1 MNNRQRPRPS
11 ARPDGRAEPTAR
23 DIETLGEELRAL
35 GEFATPAGIY
45 DRIRQ
50 RLDTEPVPESRRS
63 RRMTTP
69 IAMAASVAAL
79 AVATV
84 FVWRSTEQPD
94 DPPVVRMGWD
104 EEQVGALADLMERAR
119 LAEERR
125 PLVVLNSPTG
135 PERLLRA
142 RIGGIDAAL
151 NDQLLNDR
159 VELPE
164 RQALL
169 RDRVELMN
177 TLADIERYRH
187 HEFVRQVAF

>member
-23 DIETLGEELRAL
+23 DIETLGDELRAL
-35 GEFATPAGIY
+35 GDFEAPAVIY

-50 RLDTEPVPESRRS
+50 RLDTEPVPASRGSRRVA
-63 RRMTTP
+63 TP

-79 AVATV
+79 AVAMV
-84 FVWRSTEQPD
+84 FVWRGSEQPD
-94 DPPVVRMGWD
+94 DPLVRQPGWS
-104 EEQVGALADLMERAR
+104 EEHLAALVDLMERSR

-125 PLVVLNSPTG
+125 PLVMLDSPTG

-187 HEFVRQVAF
+187 HEFVHQVAF

>member
-1 MNNRQRPRPS
+1 MNNRQRPRPP

-23 DIETLGEELRAL
+23 DIEMLGDELQAL
-35 GEFATPAGIY
+35 AEFEAPAGTY

-50 RLDTEPVPESRRS
+50 RLDTEEVPRGSP
-63 RRMTTP
+63 RMATP
-69 IAMAASVAAL
+69 IAMAASVVAL
-79 AVATV
+79 AVAAG
-84 FVWRSTEQPD
+84 FVWRSSEQPV
-94 DPPVVRMGWD
+94 DPPVAQPGWD
-104 EEQVGALADLMERAR
+104 EEQAAALADLMERSR

-125 PLVVLNSPTG
+125 PRVVLDSPTG

-151 NDQLLNDR
+151 NEQLLDDR
-159 VELPE
+159 IELPE
-164 RQALL
+164 REALL

>member
-1 MNNRQRPRPS
+1 MNNRQRPRPL

-23 DIETLGEELRAL
+23 DIEAIGDELRAL
-35 GEFATPAGIY
+35 ADFEAPAGTY

-50 RLDTEPVPESRRS
+50 RLDTEAVPASRGWP
-63 RRMTTP
+63 RRATP
-69 IAMAASVAAL
+69 IAVAASVAAL
-79 AVATV
+79 ALAAV
-84 FVWRSTEQPD
+84 FAWWSTEQPD
-94 DPPVVRMGWD
+94 DPLVTQSGWN
-104 EEQVGALADLMERAR
+104 EEHLAALADLMERSR

-125 PLVVLNSPTG
+125 PLVVLDSPTG

-142 RIGGIDAAL
+142 RIGDIDAAL
-151 NDQLLNDR
+151 NEQLLDDR
-159 VELPE
+159 VELPV

>member
-1 MNNRQRPRPS
+1 MNNGQRPRPL
-11 ARPDGRAEPTAR
+11 ARPDGRAEPTAH
-23 DIETLGEELRAL
+23 DIEALGDELRAL
-35 GEFATPAGIY
+35 ADLEAPAGTY

-50 RLDTEPVPESRRS
+50 RLDTEPVPESRGS

-84 FVWRSTEQPD
+84 FVWRSSEQPD
-94 DPPVVRMGWD
+94 NSLVAQSGWN
-104 EEQVGALADLMERAR
+104 EEHLAALADLMERSR

-125 PLVVLNSPTG
+125 PLIVVDSPTG

-151 NDQLLNDR
+151 NEQLLEDR
-159 VELPE
+159 VELLE
-164 RQALL
+164 REALL
-169 RDRVELMN
+169 RNRVELMN

>member
-1 MNNRQRPRPS
+1 MNNGQRPRPL
-11 ARPDGRAEPTAR
+11 ARPDGRAEPTAH
-23 DIETLGEELRAL
+23 DIEALGDELRAL
-35 GEFATPAGIY
+35 ADFEAPAETY

-50 RLDTEPVPESRRS
+50 RLDTEPVPESRGS
-63 RRMTTP
+63 RRMTP

-79 AVATV
+79 AIATV
-84 FVWRSTEQPD
+84 FVWRSAQPD
-94 DPPVVRMGWD
+94 DPLVTQSGWNA
-104 EEQVGALADLMERAR
+104 EHLAALADLMERSR

-125 PLVVLNSPTG
+125 PLIVVDSPAG

-151 NDQLLNDR
+151 NEQLLEDK

-164 RQALL
+164 REALL
-169 RDRVELMN
+169 RNRVELMN

>member
-1 MNNRQRPRPS
+1 MNNRQRPRPL
-11 ARPDGRAEPTAR
+11 ARPDGRAEPTAP
-23 DIETLGEELRAL
+23 DIEALGDELRAL
-35 GEFATPAGIY
+35 ADFEAPAGIY

-50 RLDTEPVPESRRS
+50 RLDTEPVPESRGS
-63 RRMTTP
+63 RRMTP
-69 IAMAASVAAL
+69 IAMAVSVAAL

-84 FVWRSTEQPD
+84 FVWRSSDQPD
-94 DPPVVRMGWD
+94 DSLVAQSGWN
-104 EEQVGALADLMERAR
+104 EEHVAALADLMERSR

-125 PLVVLNSPTG
+125 PLIVVDSPTG

-151 NDQLLNDR
+151 NEQLLEDR

-164 RQALL
+164 REALL
-169 RDRVELMN
+169 RNRVELMN